1 MAVNGNS
8 GSRGATGDGRLR
20 SWKEIA
26 AYFGA
31 DERTVKRW
39 EVTRGLPVHRVPGA
53 TRAPVYAY
61 EAELAA
67 WLRAEPGVEA
77 VEAMAPDDAPRI
89 APKRRALMFVAAVAV
104 GGLAV
109 VSVQGWQQ
117 AASQRQTANDRV
129 ADVRQLARSQVA
141 ALSDRLEK
149 QPGTVKL
156 RAGLA
161 EEAATMLAKVAAL
174 PDATPELRQEAA
186 EAYRRLAI
194 VQNSTERPSLRDRP
208 AARAS
213 LDKALALVAED
224 ASVAGSQL
232 RARILV
238 DAARQ
243 AAADGAV
250 AKAPAMLKAA
260 AASAGAAPPALRDE
274 LLLAEA
280 EIADWQ
286 GEYARAIAL
295 AEGVAAAKPADAEA
309 ALRQLRGYDL
319 AAEGHYYAGNKKAAL
334 AEYQAAAAAAQAG
347 LARWPDEPR
356 FRWTLQRQ
364 QWNVGTTLIDAG
376 RAAEALP
383 MLKESRDG
391 WKAMAQ
397 GRSARW
403 RGGVLGA
410 DCPNSPTGRRLLAAG
425 RSKPAIAELSASL
438 AGRREWLADKPDNAE
453 RQRALIIGLQ
463 TLADAL
469 GIAGR
474 RAEACA
480 LLGEAGGMVQRMT
493 KAGSFTQ
500 LDRDSIGSAAGG
512 RRAAA
517 LRGGRSGLTFA
528 QGTLNAP
535 LPLFPARGMATVRDC
550 RCASAPKPKRPA

>member
-1 MAVNGNS
+1 MAVNGNG
-8 GSRGATGDGRLR
+8 GSRSGAGDARLR

-39 EVTRGLPVHRVPGA
+39 EVSRGLPVHRVPGEA
-53 TRAPVYAY
+53 RAPVYAY
-61 EAELAA
+61 ESELAA
-67 WLRAEPGVEA
+67 WLRAEPGGEVVEA
-77 VEAMAPDDAPRI
+77 PAPAAAAPRVM
-89 APKRRALMFVAAVAV
+89 PRRRALLFVAAIAV

-117 AASQRQTANDRV
+117 AASERQTASDRV

-149 QPGTVKL
+149 QPGTVTL

-161 EEAATMLAKVAAL
+161 EEAATVLARVAAL

-224 ASVAGSQL
+224 SSAAGRQL

-250 AKAPAMLKAA
+250 AKAVPMLAEAK
-260 AASAGAAPPALRDE
+260 ASAGAAPPALRDE
-274 LLLAEA
+274 LLLGEA

-286 GEYARAIAL
+286 GEYAKAIAL

-319 AAEGHYYAGNKKAAL
+319 AAEGHYYAGNKAAAL
-334 AEYQAAAAAAQAG
+334 AEYRQAAAAARAG

-376 RAAEALP
+376 RSAEALP

-391 WKAMAQ
+391 WLAMA
-397 GRSARW
+397 
-403 RGGVLGA
+403 GA
-410 DCPNSPTGRRLLAAG
+410 DPEDGAVASWVRVARAAYGQALTGAG
-425 RSKPAIAELSASL
+425 QTEAAIAELSASL
-438 AGRREWLADKPDNAE
+438 ADRREWLADKPDNAE

-463 TLADAL
+463 ALADAMSA
-469 GIAGR
+469 AGR
-474 RAEACA
+474 KAEACA
-480 LLGEAGGMVQRMT
+480 MLGEAGGMVQRMT
-493 KAGSFTQ
+493 RAGSFTRQ
-500 LDRDSIGSAAGG
+500 DRDSIVPMLEQARARNCPAAPSA
-512 RRAAA
+512 
-517 LRGGRSGLTFA
+517 
-528 QGTLNAP
+528 
-535 LPLFPARGMATVRDC
+535 
-550 RCASAPKPKRPA
+550 

>member
-8 GSRGATGDGRLR
+8 GSRSPAGDGRLR

-39 EVTRGLPVHRVPGA
+39 EVTRGLPVHRVPGEA
-53 TRAPVYAY
+53 RAPVYAY

-67 WLRAEPGVEA
+67 WLRAEPGVAAA
-77 VEAMAPDDAPRI
+77 VEVPPAEAPRVT
-89 APKRRALMFVAAVAV
+89 PRRRALLFITAVAV

-117 AASQRQTANDRV
+117 AARERQTANERV

-161 EEAATMLAKVAAL
+161 EEAAAMLAKVAAL
-174 PDATPELRQEAA
+174 PDSTPELRQEAA

-208 AARAS
+208 AARTS
-213 LDKALALVAED
+213 LDRALALVAED
-224 ASVAGSQL
+224 GSAAGSQL

-250 AKAPAMLKAA
+250 AKAVPMLAEAKT
-260 AASAGAAPPALRDE
+260 SAGEAPPALRDE
-274 LLLAEA
+274 LLLGEA

-286 GEYARAIAL
+286 GEYPRAIAL

-334 AEYQAAAAAAQAG
+334 AEYRQAAAAARVG

-364 QWNVGTTLIDAG
+364 QWNVGTTLVDAG

-391 WKAMAQ
+391 WLAMA
-397 GRSARW
+397 SADPED
-403 RGGVLGA
+403 GA
-410 DCPNSPTGRRLLAAG
+410 VASWVRVARAAYGQALTGAG
-425 RSKPAIAELSASL
+425 QTEAAIAELSASL
-438 AGRREWLADKPDNAE
+438 ADRREWLADKPDNAE

-463 TLADAL
+463 ALADAVSA
-469 GIAGR
+469 AGR
-474 RAEACA
+474 KAEACA
-480 LLGEAGGMVQRMT
+480 MLGEAGGMVQRMT
-493 KAGSFTQ
+493 RAGSFSQ
-500 LDRDSIGSAAGG
+500 QDRDSI
-512 RRAAA
+512 
-517 LRGGRSGLTFA
+517 LPLLA
-528 QGTLNAP
+528 QGRARVC
-535 LPLFPARGMATVRDC
+535 PAA
-550 RCASAPKPKRPA
+550 

>member
-8 GSRGATGDGRLR
+8 GSSFGSRGAAGDGRLR

-39 EVTRGLPVHRVPGA
+39 EVSRGLPVHRVPGEA
-53 TRAPVYAY
+53 RAPVYAY

-67 WLRAEPGVEA
+67 WLRAAPGGEA
-77 VEAMAPDDAPRI
+77 AAEVSASPAEASPAQASHAAPR
-89 APKRRALMFVAAVAV
+89 RRVLMFVAALALGV
-104 GGLAV
+104 LAV
-109 VSVQGWQQ
+109 VSVRGWQQ
-117 AASQRQTANDRV
+117 AASERQVANDRV

-149 QPGTVKL
+149 QPGTVRL

-161 EEAATMLAKVAAL
+161 EEAASVLARVAAL

-224 ASVAGSQL
+224 ASVAGRQL

-250 AKAPAMLKAA
+250 AKAVPMLIEAK
-260 AASAGAAPPALRDE
+260 ASAGDAPPPLRDE
-274 LLLAEA
+274 LLLGEA

-286 GEYARAIAL
+286 GEYGKAIVL

-319 AAEGHYYAGNKKAAL
+319 AAEGHYYAGNKPAAL
-334 AEYQAAAAAAQAG
+334 AEYQAAAAAARAG
-347 LARWPDEPR
+347 LGRWPDEPR

-391 WKAMAQ
+391 WKAMA
-397 GRSARW
+397 RADPED
-403 RGGVLGA
+403 GA
-410 DCPNSPTGRRLLAAG
+410 VASWVRIAELAYGQALLAAG
-425 RSKPAIAELSASL
+425 QVEPAIAELSGSL

-469 GIAGR
+469 GVAGR

-480 LLGEAGGMVQRMT
+480 LLGEATGMVQRMT

-500 LDRDSIGSAAGG
+500 LDRDSMGPLLADGLRQHCAMAA
-512 RRAAA
+512 
-517 LRGGRSGLTFA
+517 
-528 QGTLNAP
+528 
-535 LPLFPARGMATVRDC
+535 PA
-550 RCASAPKPKRPA
+550 